1 MHKIRTFFTYIL
13 IACSTALFA
22 NTASSGPKWITVKS
36 IASDLPIEGVSITVN
51 NQFAGTTGPLGKI
64 RIIDLKEDDIVS
76 FYHTSYAPRHFN
88 YKQLERAEFVISLYE
103 SILNIQEVVIKANR
117 MKPTLSTTHKKLER
131 LTPNE

>member
-76 FYHTSYAPRHFN
+76 SITPHMLLDISITSN
-88 YKQLERAEFVISLYE
+88 
-103 SILNIQEVVIKANR
+103 
-117 MKPTLSTTHKKLER
+117 
-131 LTPNE
+131 